1 MFSQLFYG
9 YPVPLHDTVNVDGD
23 VVKAVAF
30 KKVSNALRFAMALQ
44 TGLLCAEWPHQVG
57 AGGNG
62 VAARGRLTPAAARRH
77 LLAGQGEASS
87 TAGPPSPHLTKA
99 A

>member
-1 MFSQLFYG
+1 MFSQLFFG
-9 YPVPLHDTVNVDGD
+9 YPVTLHDTVNVDGD

-57 AGGNG
+57 AGGDG
-62 VAARGRLTPAAARRH
+62 VAARGRLTPAAAR
-77 LLAGQGEASS
+77 
-87 TAGPPSPHLTKA
+87 
-99 A
+99 